1 MIWLLLVMAQ
11 SSPDPDL
18 VSRGEVVFARSCATG
33 YCHGSAGT
41 AGRGPRLR
49 GTGLGRDR
57 ILEATRD
64 GIPRSAMP
72 GWEGKLSDAD
82 LSAVVEY
89 VWSLAEDTREPPPD
103 ESMPP
108 GTGPAVFMGF
118 DGPEEASHGR
128 DLFFDATR
136 EARCG
141 TCHEAGGRGI
151 PIGPDLLALGDG
163 LRATLVGK
171 TRSRRSRH
179 VLRARLT
186 DGQSFAALQVAQE
199 DEQVKLYD
207 LTTIPPVLRTLRSGE
222 IGSLAQD
229 RSWEH
234 RTVAAEYSD
243 GELGAIV
250 HYLDWLNTRESE

>member
-11 SSPDPDL
+11 NSPDPDL
-18 VSRGEVVFARSCATG
+18 VSRGEVVFAQSCATG

-72 GWEGKLSDAD
+72 GWEGKLSGTD

-89 VWSLAEDTREPPPD
+89 VWSLAMDSREPPPD

-108 GTGPAVFMGF
+108 GTGPAVFVGF

-136 EARCG
+136 EVRCG

-163 LRATLVGK
+163 LRTTLVGK

-199 DEQVKLYD
+199 DELVKLYD
-207 LTTIPPVLRTLRSGE
+207 LTTIPPVMRTVLSGE
-222 IGSLAQD
+222 VESLAQD
-229 RSWEH
+229 GSWEH

-250 HYLDWLNTRESE
+250 HYLDWLNSRESE

>member
-1 MIWLLLVMAQ
+1 MFWLLLVLVQ

-18 VSRGEVVFARSCATG
+18 VSRGEVVFAQSCATG

-49 GTGLGRDR
+49 GTGLSRDR

-64 GIPRSAMP
+64 GVPRSAMP
-72 GWEGKLSDAD
+72 GWEGKLSEAD
-82 LSAVVEY
+82 LSAVVDY
-89 VWSLAEDTREPPPD
+89 VWSLAMDTREPPPD

-108 GTGPAVFMGF
+108 GTGPAVFVGF

-151 PIGPDLLALGDG
+151 SIGPDLLALGDA
-163 LRATLVGK
+163 LPATLVEK
-171 TRSRRSRH
+171 TRSRRSLH
-179 VLRARLT
+179 VLRARLA
-186 DGQSFAALQVAQE
+186 DGQSFAALRVAQE
-199 DEQVKLYD
+199 DEEVKLYD
-207 LTTIPPVLRTLRSGE
+207 LTTIPPVLRTFLSGQIE
-222 IGSLAQD
+222 SLAHD
-229 RSWEH
+229 GSWEH
-234 RTVAAEYSD
+234 GTVAVEYSD
-243 GELGAIV
+243 DELGSIIN
-250 HYLDWLNTRESE
+250 YLAWLNTRDSE

>member
-1 MIWLLLVMAQ
+1 MIWLLVMLAQ

-18 VSRGEVVFARSCATG
+18 IFQGEVVFARSCATG

-72 GWEGKLSDAD
+72 GWEGKLSETD

-89 VWSLAEDTREPPPD
+89 VWSLAMDTREPPAD
-103 ESMPP
+103 EAMPP
-108 GTGPAVFMGF
+108 GTGPAVFVGF
-118 DGPEEASHGR
+118 DGPEQVSRGR

-136 EARCG
+136 EARCA

-151 PIGPDLLALGDG
+151 PVGPDLLALGDG
-163 LRATLVGK
+163 LDATLVGR
-171 TRSRRSRH
+171 TRSRRSSH

-186 DGQSFAALQVAQE
+186 DGESFAALRVAQE
-199 DEQVKLYD
+199 EGRVRLFD
-207 LTTIPPVLRTLRSGE
+207 LTTIPPVLRSLLADE
-222 IGSLAQD
+222 IESLAQD
-229 RSWEH
+229 RNWEH
-234 RTVAAEYSD
+234 RTVSTEYSD
-243 GELGAIV
+243 AELRAIV
-250 HYLDWLNTRESE
+250 EYLDWLHTRQSE

>member
-1 MIWLLLVMAQ
+1 MVWLLLVLAQ
-11 SSPDPDL
+11 SSPDPDM
-18 VSRGEVVFARSCATG
+18 VSRGEVVFAQSCATG

-64 GIPRSAMP
+64 GVPRSAMP
-72 GWEGKLSDAD
+72 GWEGKLSAAD

-89 VWSLAEDTREPPPD
+89 VWSLSMDAREPPPD

-108 GTGPAVFMGF
+108 GTGPAAFVGF
-118 DGPEEASHGR
+118 GGPEEASRGR

-151 PIGPDLLALGDG
+151 PIGPDLLVLGDA
-163 LRATLVGK
+163 LPAALVDK
-171 TRSRRSRH
+171 TRSRRSLH

-186 DGQSFAALQVAQE
+186 DGQSFAALQVAQAE
-199 DEQVKLYD
+199 EQVKLYD
-207 LTTIPPVLRTLRSGE
+207 LTTIPPVMRTFLSGE
-222 IGSLAQD
+222 IESLAQD
-229 RSWEH
+229 ESWEH
-234 RTVAAEYSD
+234 RAVAAEYSD
-243 GELGAIV
+243 DELGSIV
-250 HYLDWLNTRESE
+250 HYLDWLKTRNSE

>member
-1 MIWLLLVMAQ
+1 MIWLLLVLAQ
-11 SSPDPDL
+11 SSPDPNL
-18 VSRGEVVFARSCATG
+18 VSRGEVVFAQSCATG

-49 GTGLGRDR
+49 GTGLSRDR

-72 GWEGKLSDAD
+72 GWEGKLSETD

-89 VWSLAEDTREPPPD
+89 VWSLALDSREPPPD
-103 ESMPP
+103 DEMPP
-108 GTGPAVFMGF
+108 GTGPAAYVGF
-118 DGPEEASHGR
+118 EGPEEASQGR

-136 EARCG
+136 EARCA

-163 LRATLVGK
+163 LRAKLVGK
-171 TRSRRSRH
+171 TRSRRSHH
-179 VLRARLT
+179 VLNAKLR

-199 DEQVKLYD
+199 EDRVQLYD
-207 LTTIPPVLRTLRSGE
+207 LTTIPPVLRTLLSGDIE
-222 IGSLAQD
+222 SLARD
-229 RSWEH
+229 EGWEH
-234 RTVAAEYSD
+234 RTVAAEYSE

-250 HYLDWLNTRESE
+250 HYLDWLNTRKPE

>member
-1 MIWLLLVMAQ
+1 MILLFLVLAQ
-11 SSPDPDL
+11 GSPDPDL
-18 VSRGEVVFARSCATG
+18 VSRGEVVFAQSCATG

-49 GTGLGRDR
+49 GTGLSRER

-72 GWEGKLSDAD
+72 GWEGKLEATD

-89 VWSLAEDTREPPPD
+89 VWSLAMDTREPPPD

-108 GTGPAVFMGF
+108 GTGPAAFVGF
-118 DGPEEASHGR
+118 GGPEEAGRGR

-151 PIGPDLLALGDG
+151 PIGPDLLVPADAPSTALVD
-163 LRATLVGK
+163 K
-171 TRSRRSRH
+171 TRSRRSLH
-179 VLRARLT
+179 VLRARLA
-186 DGQSFAALQVAQE
+186 DGQSFAALQVAQG
-199 DEQVKLYD
+199 DEQVRLYD
-207 LTTIPPVLRTLRSGE
+207 LTTIPPVLRTLMAGE
-222 IGSLAQD
+222 IESLARD
-229 RSWEH
+229 ESWEH
-234 RTVAAEYSD
+234 RTVAAEYTD
-243 GELGAIV
+243 GELGSIV
-250 HYLDWLNTRESE
+250 HYLDWLKTRKTE